1 MEVHR
6 SRYGIGA
13 KSARPG
19 RWYIW
24 IGPRLLGY
32 ADRNRNM
39 DGPNWHVFEH
49 TDAAAEPRDVGG
61 AHNLDRAIE
70 TLLRGLEAELAE
82 AR

>member
-1 MEVHR
+1 MEAHR

-13 KSARPG
+13 NSARPG

-24 IGPRLLGY
+24 AGPRLLGY
-32 ADRNRNM
+32 ADRNPNL
-39 DGPNWHVFEH
+39 DGPNWYVFEH
-49 TDAAAEPRDVGG
+49 ADTSAEPRDVGG

-70 TLLRGLEAELAE
+70 RLLRGPEAELTE